1 MESNQRRGHEMK
13 KILVAIMLVLVLS
26 LSGCNNYENGTYDWE
41 TTITT
46 EDRYQALEARIEV
59 LEEEP
64 YYLLQQEIEDN
75 TLRSEREEFIE
86 ALISDID
93 EYEDILEIFESLHD
107 MLVWLERWSNYVRD
121 NEWVEFTD
129 WYYEEAD
136 NEC

>member
-1 MESNQRRGHEMK
+1 MK

>member
-1 MESNQRRGHEMK
+1 MK

-136 NEC
+136 NG